1 MKRLLLLAVLF
12 AAFACGGSNNNEPVV
27 PSTVPSI
34 SLSTTQV
41 TIDAAGTA
49 QSVTLSSNVPWS
61 ATVSES
67 WLSVSPLSGSGN
79 ATLTVSAQA
88 NEGPS
93 RSATVTVKDNEGK
106 VPRSFNVTQ
115 NEVGPK
121 PVTPNPPQFDGK
133 KRSGLTY
140 QVLVYSFADSDGDG
154 WGDIKGVTQ
163 HLDYLD
169 ELGVTALWLSPL
181 HPSDSYHGYDVT
193 DYNAINPKLGTEA
206 DFQDLL
212 DKARARGI
220 HIYMDYVLN
229 HSGKGHPWFK
239 EALSDPTSP
248 YRNYYFI
255 TSNPASDYSSF
266 PMLAGYS
273 YNSGEWKS
281 ASSGTP
287 KLTITETT
295 DPIKTGDP
303 NADFWNLYWW
313 NDQGDNAP
321 RFEDKGN
328 GTLTLVTEINNSKG
342 VLIRK
347 YKDWANGS
355 KFGAKSGSTTITLGT
370 PIDLVADG
378 ADISFNGN
386 GRYRFTLTDVPQN
399 TYFMAAF
406 GEWMPDLNYGAVAS
420 AETNDCFKAI
430 AVSADKW
437 IQMGVDGFRLDA
449 VKHICGGMYS
459 FNNTSNQTLLDK
471 WYQRCNL
478 TYKQTGRSGDLFMV
492 GEAWLDHDQERYYYK
507 GIPSCFEFEY
517 WGKLKNALGGSANTY
532 ARDVAGYILS
542 HKMVRDDAQTS
553 LFMTNHDQDRAASD
567 LNKNVAKE
575 KQAAAIL
582 LTSGGKPFI
591 YQGEELGYWG
601 TKAGGDEYVRTPM
614 KWNKVGS
621 VASSALGGKVDNA
634 MLTESISVEAQTADA
649 SSLLNVYK
657 TFAKLR
663 NTYPALAEGE
673 MLEHGTYNSSNGSF
687 GSIACWYMQKDGQK
701 LLVVH
706 NTAASTKSLA
716 FTADNLSKPVAL
728 LGEATIQGQT
738 LNLGA
743 NSSVVFEL

>member
-1 MKRLLLLAVLF
+1 M
-12 AAFACGGSNNNEPVV
+12 
-27 PSTVPSI
+27 
-34 SLSTTQV
+34 
-41 TIDAAGTA
+41 DAAGTA

-106 VPRSFNVTQ
+106 LSRSFNVTQ

-121 PVTPNPPQFDGK
+121 PVTPNPPSFDGK
-133 KRSGLTY
+133 KRSSLTY